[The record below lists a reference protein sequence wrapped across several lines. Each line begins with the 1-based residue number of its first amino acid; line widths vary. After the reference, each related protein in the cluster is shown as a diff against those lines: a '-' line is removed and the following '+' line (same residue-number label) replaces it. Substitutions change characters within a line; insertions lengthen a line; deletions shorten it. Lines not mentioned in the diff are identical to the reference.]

1 MYKIMMVLVALW
13 ATTLMAEEI
22 HWAKDFQSG
31 IQQAQ
36 KENKP
41 VLFIFSRHS
50 CKYCVILEDQTLNTP
65 EVTKKLN
72 KEFISIISYS
82 DEQDY
87 TPKELWRP
95 GTPTIWILK
104 SNGAPLYKVNRYF
117 PIMGAIPKEYLVQI
131 LEKAKQ
137 DYDQFQNQNSGK

>member
-1 MYKIMMVLVALW
+1 MYKIVMVLVALW

-50 CKYCVILEDQTLNTP
+50 CKYCVILEDKTLKNP
-65 EVTKKLN
+65 EVAKRLN
-72 KEFISIISYS
+72 KNFISIISYS
-82 DEQDY
+82 DEYDY
-87 TPKELWRP
+87 TPRELWRP
-95 GTPTIWILK
+95 GTPTIWFLK
-104 SNGAPLYKVNRYF
+104 PNGKPLYAIDKNF
-117 PIMGAIPKEYLVQI
+117 PIMGAVPKEYFMQI
-131 LEKAKQ
+131 LDVVERDFKKL
-137 DYDQFQNQNSGK
+137 DKKKSGQ